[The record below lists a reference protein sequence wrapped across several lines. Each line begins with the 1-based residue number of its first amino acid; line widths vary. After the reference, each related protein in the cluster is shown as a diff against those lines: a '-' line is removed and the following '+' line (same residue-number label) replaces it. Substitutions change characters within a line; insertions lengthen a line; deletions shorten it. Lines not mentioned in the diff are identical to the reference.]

1 MSIVFIDLQT
11 AADQLGVHYQ
21 TAYKWVRSGQLPA
34 DLVCNK
40 YLVDPAEVEAFAAL
54 RQQPALRTVRKP
66 RLGFANV
73 SKEFTAALL
82 EGDANLATSTVSGL
96 ASDGVPLTVVIEEVI
111 APSLRDIGTAWHNG
125 EVSIWQE
132 HRGTAI
138 VERILGEH
146 NPNPRGRRRGNVAVA
161 SLEGDL
167 HGLPALMAAAA
178 LREDNWHVHLL
189 GANLPAAELM
199 DFCQQESPD
208 LAVVTVSMPDREEHV
223 ASVVAQV
230 ESLGTRILVGRPGGS
245 LLELQQLAKTS

>member
-54 RQQPALRTVRKP
+54 RQQPAVRTVRKP

-73 SKEFTAALL
+73 SKEFTRALL
-82 EGDANLATSTVSGL
+82 DGNESRASTMISGL
-96 ASDGVPLTVVIEEVI
+96 ASDGVSLTLAIQEVI
-111 APSLRDIGTAWHNG
+111 APALRDIGTAWHNG
-125 EVSIWQE
+125 EVTIWQE

-146 NPNPRGRRRGNVAVA
+146 HPNPRGRRRGSVAVA
-161 SLEGDL
+161 ALEGEL
-167 HGLPALMAAAA
+167 HSLPALMAAAA
-178 LREDNWHVHLL
+178 LREDNWRVHML
-189 GANLPAAELM
+189 GANLPTVELM
-199 DFCQQESPD
+199 DFCEQKSPD
-208 LAVVTVSMPDREEHV
+208 LAVVTVSMSEMEQHV

-230 ESLGTRILVGRPGGS
+230 ESLGIRTLVGRPGGS
-245 LLELQQLAKTS
+245 LLELQQLAKSY

>member
-1 MSIVFIDLQT
+1 VSIVFIDLQT

-73 SKEFTAALL
+73 SKDFTGALL
-82 EGDANLATSTVSGL
+82 EGDANRATAMISGL
-96 ASDGVPLTVVIEEVI
+96 ASDGVPLTVAIEEVI
-111 APSLRDIGTAWHNG
+111 APALRDIGTAWHNG

-178 LREDNWHVHLL
+178 LREVNWHVHLL
-189 GANLPAAELM
+189 GANLPAIELV
-199 DFCQQESPD
+199 DFCQQQSPD
-208 LAVVTVSMPDREEHV
+208 LVVVTVSMPDREEHV
-223 ASVVAQV
+223 ASVVTQV
-230 ESLGTRILVGRPGGS
+230 ESLGIRILVGRPGGS
-245 LLELQQLAKTS
+245 LLELQQLAKSS